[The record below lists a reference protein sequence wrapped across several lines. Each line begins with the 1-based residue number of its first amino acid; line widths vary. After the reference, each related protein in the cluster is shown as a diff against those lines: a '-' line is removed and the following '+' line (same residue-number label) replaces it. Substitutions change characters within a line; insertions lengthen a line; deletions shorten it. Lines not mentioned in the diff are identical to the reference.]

1 MKILKIN
8 KKRLVWLKP
17 IAFLLGLVLLISM
30 ISPLFTVSDKRFYRN
45 VRGLYEEK
53 PKSLDAVYVGSSN
66 VFASWQAPAAFE
78 EYGIACYG
86 MSIGS
91 LPALSIKY
99 LVEEC
104 RKTQPDALY
113 IINLNNF
120 KPSGMEVT
128 ESDIHSVTN
137 FLPMSGTKIKLINAL
152 SEKLGYTGL
161 DKAEFFLPIIRFHS
175 GWNEFTPNTYDY
187 ELDGLKG
194 AASYSLFLK
203 KRTDILK
210 DFQYTSQRSPILES
224 QEEALRDLISYF
236 QNENAKVLFVFAPQ
250 AITNEIHIEQI
261 NTMKDFVN
269 EQGLPVVD
277 FMEDIDSLNLDIG
290 YDFYDKFHFN
300 VHGSLKF
307 THALG
312 AYLKENYGFTDKRG
326 NPDYASW
333 DEAAKTYTD
342 ILKPYTLD
350 FERDNSL
357 RDKNVDKPTLSGC
370 EANGQSIKL
379 NWTKTSKATG
389 YAVYRQYTDPKTKKL
404 LPWEFVAETDG
415 DTLTYTDNELQRNVK
430 YKYTVVPFYTK
441 DGQKVYGDFDF
452 EGISA
457 TTTLPAPPLVSLEEG
472 DNGVTI
478 TWEDIDD
485 ESGYIIFRRMGT
497 QNWVRLGS
505 VKANTTSYTDKKYQK
520 DLPYTYVVKSYE
532 KVDGKEKIGGHVI
545 GGILL
550 YKDITSPKPVAQLTN
565 SGPKISW
572 DIVDGA
578 THYSVY
584 VKNASGQWSAV
595 ASHIT
600 DNTCIDENYTE
611 GATPIYKVVAEI
623 KQHSKYHEF
632 PSEPV
637 VLTKGDN

>member
-45 VRGLYEEK
+45 IRGLYEEK
-53 PKSLDAVYVGSSN
+53 PESLDAVYVGSSN

-91 LPALSIKY
+91 LPALSIRY

-128 ESDIHSVTN
+128 VSDIHSVTN

-152 SEKLGYTGL
+152 AEKMGRKGL
-161 DKAEFFLPIIRFHS
+161 EKAEFFLPLIRFHS
-175 GWNEFTPNTYDY
+175 GWNEITPNTYDY

-203 KRTDILK
+203 KRTNILK
-210 DFQYTSQRSPILES
+210 DFQHTSQRSPILES
-224 QEEALRDLISYF
+224 QEETLRDLISYL
-236 QNENAKVLFVFAPQ
+236 QNENVKVLFVFAPQ
-250 AITNEIHIEQI
+250 AITNEVHIEQI
-261 NTMKDFVN
+261 NAMKDFVN
-269 EQGLPVVD
+269 EQGLPVMD
-277 FMEDIDSLNLDIG
+277 LMEDIDSLNLDFG

-307 THALG
+307 TRALG

-350 FERDNSL
+350 FERDASL
-357 RDKNVDKPTLSGC
+357 RDNTMGKPTLSSC
-370 EANGQSIKL
+370 EANGQSIEL

-389 YAVYRQYTDPKTKKL
+389 YAIYRQYTDPKTKEL
-404 LPWEFVAETDG
+404 LPWEFMAEVDG
-415 DTLTYTDNELQRNVK
+415 ETLKYIDNDLLRNVK

-441 DGQKVYGDFDF
+441 DGQKVYGNFNF
-452 EGISA
+452 GGISA
-457 TTTLPAPPLVSLEEG
+457 TTMLPSPALVSLEEG
-472 DNGVTI
+472 DNGVTV
-478 TWEDIDD
+478 TWKDIEDED
-485 ESGYIIFRRMGT
+485 GYIIYRRMGT
-497 QNWVRLGS
+497 QNWVKLGS
-505 VKANTTSYTDKKYQK
+505 VKADTTSFTDENYHK
-520 DLPYTYVVKSYE
+520 DLPYTYVVKAY
-532 KVDGKEKIGGHVI
+532 EKIGGKEKVSAHDKA
-545 GGILL
+545 GILL
-550 YKDITSPKPVAQLTN
+550 YKDITSPKPVAELTN
-565 SGPKISW
+565 RGPRIGW
-572 DIVDGA
+572 DIVEGA

-584 VKNASGQWSAV
+584 VKDASGQWSAV

-600 DNTCIDENYTE
+600 NNACIDKNYIE
-611 GATPIYKVVAEI
+611 GTTPSYKVVAEI
-623 KQHSKYHEF
+623 KHGKEYYEF

-637 VLTKGDN
+637 ALTKGDN

>member
-1 MKILKIN
+1 M
-8 KKRLVWLKP
+8 
-17 IAFLLGLVLLISM
+17 
-30 ISPLFTVSDKRFYRN
+30 
-45 VRGLYEEK
+45 
-53 PKSLDAVYVGSSN
+53 
-66 VFASWQAPAAFE
+66 
-78 EYGIACYG
+78 
-86 MSIGS
+86 
-91 LPALSIKY
+91 
-99 LVEEC
+99 
-104 RKTQPDALY
+104 
-113 IINLNNF
+113 
-120 KPSGMEVT
+120 
-128 ESDIHSVTN
+128 
-137 FLPMSGTKIKLINAL
+137 
-152 SEKLGYTGL
+152 
-161 DKAEFFLPIIRFHS
+161 
-175 GWNEFTPNTYDY
+175 
-187 ELDGLKG
+187 
-194 AASYSLFLK
+194 
-203 KRTDILK
+203 
-210 DFQYTSQRSPILES
+210 
-224 QEEALRDLISYF
+224 
-236 QNENAKVLFVFAPQ
+236 
-250 AITNEIHIEQI
+250 
-261 NTMKDFVN
+261 
-269 EQGLPVVD
+269 
-277 FMEDIDSLNLDIG
+277 
-290 YDFYDKFHFN
+290 
-300 VHGSLKF
+300 
-307 THALG
+307 
-312 AYLKENYGFTDKRG
+312 
-326 NPDYASW
+326 
-333 DEAAKTYTD
+333 
-342 ILKPYTLD
+342 
-350 FERDNSL
+350 
-357 RDKNVDKPTLSGC
+357 
-370 EANGQSIKL
+370 
-379 NWTKTSKATG
+379 
-389 YAVYRQYTDPKTKKL
+389 
-404 LPWEFVAETDG
+404 
-415 DTLTYTDNELQRNVK
+415 
-430 YKYTVVPFYTK
+430 PFYTK